1 MSRIGEVWQLRHG
14 DALLGEITITGEG
27 ATPDW
32 LHGSFA
38 GQSLFAEFA
47 PLLTDE
53 HDLYQ
58 TMTSEF
64 SDETYSVF
72 KAHHAQVLATITL
85 VAPEGPVVDYQ
96 LEVVSDDFATFG
108 WSDSPLWE

>member
-1 MSRIGEVWQLRHG
+1 AHASQHTASASPAALTDRRSVGAGSAGNVVQAGTSSRAGGRMSRIGEVWQLRHG

-64 SDETYSVF
+64 SDETY
-72 KAHHAQVLATITL
+72 
-85 VAPEGPVVDYQ
+85 
-96 LEVVSDDFATFG
+96 
-108 WSDSPLWE
+108 